1 MSHLDQIEALLAETT
16 GWLEWISPKA
26 TTEIAVVFADGSV
39 YLPTGGTEEEFAFAN
54 AQGKVR
60 RLVRA
65 EDVAP
70 LAKFAREVGELRES
84 LRRFQAYRVDV
95 NRDSILRTLDA
106 AFERLEQP

>member
-1 MSHLDQIEALLAETT
+1 MSRLDEIEALLAETT

-26 TTEIAVVFADGSV
+26 TTEIAVVYSDGDV
-39 YLPTGGTEEEFAFAN
+39 YLPTGGTPEEFAFAN

-70 LAKFAREVGELRES
+70 LAAFARRVEAVLDDHVSTNEQVFDELGRAMKQLKDGAS
-84 LRRFQAYRVDV
+84 
-95 NRDSILRTLDA
+95 
-106 AFERLEQP
+106 